1 MERLTVNILPGSRVM
16 WRPVPARK
24 TLDIPAALHK
34 KEAVYRLLATPPLHL
49 EVLIT
54 PERLVLILFDLKPV
68 FLVFCRAKLET
79 QGCCLVVRGPLEPD
93 KS

>member
-24 TLDIPAALHK
+24 TLDIPADLHK
-34 KEAVYRLLATPPLHL
+34 KEPVYRLLATPALHL

-54 PERLVLILFDLKPV
+54 PKRLVLILFDLKAV
-68 FLVFCRAKLET
+68 FLVFVEQSWKHK
-79 QGCCLVVRGPLEPD
+79 VVVMITRGPFEPD